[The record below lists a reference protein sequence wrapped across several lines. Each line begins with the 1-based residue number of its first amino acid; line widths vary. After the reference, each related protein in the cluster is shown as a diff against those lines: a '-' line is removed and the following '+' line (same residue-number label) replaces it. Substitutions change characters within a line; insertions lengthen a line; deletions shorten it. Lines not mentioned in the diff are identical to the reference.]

1 VAVWRGGL
9 FGLAV
14 GTKLVPQSS
23 YLKGEIIMRKKLICF
38 LFCVLALAISGPAQ
52 DKKAKDERRT
62 VTQVLDHT
70 VANLE
75 HEFVPAAEAMPE
87 DKFGFAPTNG
97 EFKGVR
103 TFGQQIKH
111 VAAVNYEIGAAI
123 LEEKPPADI
132 GDESGPASVATK
144 ADILK
149 YLNDSFAYV
158 HKAIQTI
165 NEKNLVETVRSP
177 FGEGKVSRLGLAT
190 SVVWHGF
197 DHYGQM
203 VEYLRMNGIVPPASR

>member
-1 VAVWRGGL
+1 MNLNSIL
-9 FGLAV
+9 F
-14 GTKLVPQSS
+14 SN
-23 YLKGEIIMRKKLICF
+23 GEHMRKKLSSVA
-38 LFCVLALAISGPAQ
+38 FCMLGLAVVSVAQ
-52 DKKAKDERRT
+52 ETKAKDEHRT
-62 VTQVLDHT
+62 VTQVLNQT
-70 VANLE
+70 VSNIE

-103 TFGQQIKH
+103 TFAQQIKH
-111 VAAVNYEIGAAI
+111 VAAVNYELGAAI

-132 GDESGPASVATK
+132 GDEAGPASITSK
-144 ADILK
+144 ADIVK

-158 HKAIQTI
+158 HKALQTI
-165 NEKNLVETVRSP
+165 NDKNLVETVKSP
-177 FGEGKVSRLGLAT
+177 FGEGKVTRLGLAT
-190 SVVWHGF
+190 SVAWHGF